1 MLSFPQNK
9 FYGYENSA
17 FQAVFVMRII
27 ATKIRCYAAKKV
39 FSLEYGVLSIEY
51 RLRQKHIFGSQV
63 SVDQEPGAGLQVRV
77 RMRVLNLYQ
86 VLNT

>member
-1 MLSFPQNK
+1 M
-9 FYGYENSA
+9 
-17 FQAVFVMRII
+17 
-27 ATKIRCYAAKKV
+27 C
-39 FSLEYGVLSIEY
+39 EYGVLSIEY